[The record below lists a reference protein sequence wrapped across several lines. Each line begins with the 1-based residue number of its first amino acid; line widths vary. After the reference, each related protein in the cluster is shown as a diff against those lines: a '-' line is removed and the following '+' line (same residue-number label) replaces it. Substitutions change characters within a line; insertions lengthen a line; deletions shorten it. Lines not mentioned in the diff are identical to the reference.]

1 MKEYEGITASGG
13 GGGGGGFNLNPSK
26 KANNMLSSLGSHL
39 QNKINVNMQNNN
51 ARDQQDAELSEENE
65 RLKNL

>member
-13 GGGGGGFNLNPSK
+13 GGSGFNLNPSK

-39 QNKINVNMQNNN
+39 QNKI
-51 ARDQQDAELSEENE
+51 
-65 RLKNL
+65 